1 MSSNALSLY
10 MIFWYST
17 TAVSSNM
24 DNLGMRKFAVLM
36 MSAGI
41 LLTGSQAGAFEVAD
55 SVSTQQGLTTLTES
69 FTVVTTSGGG
79 AGFGDDTTLVSDNT
93 WTIVNLSGNSDNPNG
108 VGLQTWQQGVP
119 QAFGAQNFEID
130 GQEPVNG
137 YALVNFA
144 SAQDDFL
151 GQATVN
157 NYLLTPE
164 LDLSLGGTLTFWT
177 RAVQGTS
184 RSNALQ
190 VLAGSGLDVTT
201 YTAQSIFS
209 VSESADIG
217 TQLGDLQDT
226 FGYPGAIGGT
236 TWQQYVVT
244 LASGGSADGR
254 LAFRFFSDPDQA
266 GTNGTQAGVVGI
278 DTLSFVAVPE
288 PTTGFGAAAIAM
300 LAGSAAIR
308 QRRANRHR

>member
-1 MSSNALSLY
+1 MKKLFAATLALGTLALA
-10 MIFWYST
+10 ST
-17 TAVSSNM
+17 APAQAV
-24 DNLGMRKFAVLM
+24 
-36 MSAGI
+36 
-41 LLTGSQAGAFEVAD
+41 
-55 SVSTQQGLTTLTES
+55 GLTTLTES

-130 GQEPVNG
+130 GLLPVNG

-151 GQATVN
+151 GQATVD

-164 LDLSLGGTLTFWT
+164 LDLSLGGTFSFWS

-184 RSNALQ
+184 RSNALE
-190 VLAGSGLDVTT
+190 VLAGSGLDVTAYSLLT
-201 YTAQSIFS
+201 SI
-209 VSESADIG
+209 
-217 TQLGDLQDT
+217 GDLQDT

-236 TWQQYVVT
+236 TWEQFVVT
-244 LASGGSADGR
+244 IAPGGSSTGR

-278 DTLSFVAVPE
+278 DTISFVAVPE
-288 PTTGFGAAAIAM
+288 PSSVAGTLLVGGL
-300 LAGSAAIR
+300 LASR
-308 QRRANRHR
+308 LRRRNAKA